1 MRSKSYRNAF
11 TFIEL
16 IIVIAVLAILASVSI
31 PVFSGMIERSRLS
44 ADQASVNNLNRIT
57 RMYRMGISS
66 NDPFDDPGSA
76 SVYLMEQL
84 VASGYL
90 NETYVAQ
97 TKDAEIK
104 WFVDLGRWHLTFNDS
119 FYRIS
124 VSDGVKFDTSGG
136 LAGRIWGSYS
146 GDSRDIVIPA
156 QLDGVSVSMIYQD
169 VFKGKELV
177 SVEFEEGSLV
187 SRIHARAFF
196 DNELSEIIL
205 PASVERIDLWA
216 FRNNN
221 ISQITLPDK
230 LHTIEDLAFEG
241 NKLNQVTIGSGVRS
255 IGSRA
260 FGKETEQFVKA
271 YNDGGAGT
279 YELINGVWVK
289 R

>member
-57 RMYRMGISS
+57 SIYRMGISS

-104 WFVDLGRWHLTFNDS
+104 CFADLGRWHLTFNDS

-205 PASVERIDLWA
+205 PDSVERIDLWA

-271 YNDGGAGT
+271 YQDGGAGT

>member
-1 MRSKSYRNAF
+1 MIKSSRSAF
-11 TFIEL
+11 TLIEL
-16 IIVIAVLAILASVSI
+16 ILVIAIIVILAVTSVLVSGGIIERARLAS
-31 PVFSGMIERSRLS
+31 
-44 ADQASVNNLNRIT
+44 DQASVTNLNRIT
-57 RMYRMGISS
+57 RIYRMQEHS
-66 NDPFDDPGSA
+66 NDPFAEQSRT
-76 SVYLMEQL
+76 SVYLMGLL
-84 VASGYL
+84 VDSGYL
-90 NETYVAQ
+90 DAVYTAR

-104 WFVDLGRWHLTFNDS
+104 WIIDLEKWHLNFSDS